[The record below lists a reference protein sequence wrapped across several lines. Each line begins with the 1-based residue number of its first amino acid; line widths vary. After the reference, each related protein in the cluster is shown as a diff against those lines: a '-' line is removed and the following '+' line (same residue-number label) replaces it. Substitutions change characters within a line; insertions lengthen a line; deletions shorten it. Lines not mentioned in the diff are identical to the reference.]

1 MKKCSLEELLEKR
14 ERDPYESQHR
24 YVMDLID
31 TGKIKPVKSSPG
43 NGRKPALHTQY
54 WLVEEKQDYSAWE
67 EELLYRTD
75 THINVEYYLRHL
87 DMYDKDRAYV
97 RRLSDYLRDQ
107 SGRLFV
113 PISRNERSF
122 EIWGEEK
129 FLSGGAGRTILSRC
143 KIDESVLNVYSTAEP
158 FAYFAAYRDVPQKIL
173 ILENKDPFFG
183 MRRYLLE
190 ESMRISGEKTGRIG
204 EDVGEKPGK
213 IGKVVGE
220 EIGKTGEAVG
230 EEPGKIGKF
239 VGEEIA
245 RNKILGEDIGT
256 LIYGAGKRIV
266 SSFREFV
273 ISAEP
278 YMKEES
284 NELLYFGDLDYEG
297 IVIYET
303 LAETFAPSG
312 IIRPFVPA
320 YLAMLN
326 KGDSVKS
333 LPLSKEHQNK
343 NITGSFFSFFDEQT
357 TGKMKRILESG
368 RYIPQ
373 EILNTDD
380 YRGVPCNTNS

>member
-1 MKKCSLEELLEKR
+1 MKKVSLEELLEKR
-14 ERDPYESQHR
+14 ERDSYESQYR
-24 YVMDLID
+24 YVMELID
-31 TGKIKPVKSSPG
+31 TGKIKPVKSSAG

-107 SGRLFV
+107 NGLLSV

-143 KIDESVLNVYSTAEP
+143 KIDESVLNVYFTAEP
-158 FAYFAAYRDVPQKIL
+158 FAYFAAHRDVPQKIL

-190 ESMRISGEKTGRIG
+190 G
-204 EDVGEKPGK
+204 
-213 IGKVVGE
+213 
-220 EIGKTGEAVG
+220 
-230 EEPGKIGKF
+230 
-239 VGEEIA
+239 
-245 RNKILGEDIGT
+245 NKRILGEKIGT
-256 LIYGAGKRIV
+256 LIYGAGKRVV
-266 SSFREFV
+266 SSFREFA

-278 YMKEES
+278 YMKES
-284 NELLYFGDLDYEG
+284 GNELLYLGDLDYEG

-303 LAETFAPSG
+303 LVQTFAPSG
-312 IIRPFVPA
+312 TIRPFVPA

-357 TGKMKRILESG
+357 AGRMKKILESG